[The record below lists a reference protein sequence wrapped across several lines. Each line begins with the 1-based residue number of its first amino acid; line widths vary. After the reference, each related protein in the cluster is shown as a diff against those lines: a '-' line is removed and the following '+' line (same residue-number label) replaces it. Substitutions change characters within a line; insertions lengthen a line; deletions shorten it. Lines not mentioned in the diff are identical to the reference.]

1 MGRGGERWTLGATR
15 GDTRNAIEVK
25 GCRAGGTW
33 NRTSGSAPVVRPQR
47 SRARRSRRR
56 CWPTLTVRQFGRKNQ
71 RCQAAPCRAG
81 GGIGVRSRRRCRRGG
96 AGISRKLTSRRV
108 RLDRAGPPGTQCARG
123 SLALE
128 RATIP
133 TSGKRPV
140 ASDLRLASYKIEFA
154 GDLNL
159 KIDNGFRV
167 GLGRFLSRLV

>member
-15 GDTRNAIEVK
+15 GDTRNAIEVE

-47 SRARRSRRR
+47 SRARRSRTR
-56 CWPTLTVRQFGRKNQ
+56 CWPTLTRQFGRKNQ
-71 RCQAAPCRAG
+71 RCQAALRRAG
-81 GGIGVRSRRRCRRGG
+81 GGIGVRSRRRYRRGG

-140 ASDLRLASYKIEFA
+140 ASDLTGLIQ
-154 GDLNL
+154 N
-159 KIDNGFRV
+159 RV
-167 GLGRFLSRLV
+167 CGRSQSQN

>member
-15 GDTRNAIEVK
+15 GDHATRSKSRDAARVGPGIGRRDRLPSFARSDHARV
-25 GCRAGGTW
+25 GPGGV
-33 NRTSGSAPVVRPQR
+33 GS
-47 SRARRSRRR
+47 
-56 CWPTLTVRQFGRKNQ
+56 PTLTRQFGRKNQ
-71 RCQAAPCRAG
+71 RCQAALRRAG

-140 ASDLRLASYKIEFA
+140 ASDLTGLIQ
-154 GDLNL
+154 N
-159 KIDNGFRV
+159 RV
-167 GLGRFLSRLV
+167 CGRSQSQN

>member
-15 GDTRNAIEVK
+15 GDTRDAIEVE
-25 GCRAGGTW
+25 GCRACGTR
-33 NRTSGSAPVVRPQR
+33 NRTSGSG
-47 SRARRSRRR
+47 SRRSPAAITRASVPDEVL
-56 CWPTLTVRQFGRKNQ
+56 PTLTRQFGRKNQ

-140 ASDLRLASYKIEFA
+140 ASDLTGLIQ
-154 GDLNL
+154 N
-159 KIDNGFRV
+159 RV
-167 GLGRFLSRLV
+167 CGRSQSQN

>member
-1 MGRGGERWTLGATR
+1 MPRVWDPESDVG
-15 GDTRNAIEVK
+15 I
-25 GCRAGGTW
+25 
-33 NRTSGSAPVVRPQR
+33 GS
-47 SRARRSRRR
+47 RRSPAAITRASVPDEVL
-56 CWPTLTVRQFGRKNQ
+56 PTLTRQFGRKNQ

-140 ASDLRLASYKIEFA
+140 ASDL
-154 GDLNL
+154 
-159 KIDNGFRV
+159 
-167 GLGRFLSRLV
+167 